1 MLYFLYIM
9 HFCIRGCFLCSLN
22 IHRTQNAVKG
32 LRRNVIEI
40 NDTDNENI
48 ERILVFLKPQA
59 ADVAIGSTRAQAT
72 QLLQELE
79 IKKVRRFGRKQLWT
93 ALAVAAIAAVTALV
107 VLL

>member
-1 MLYFLYIM
+1 MQFKYSQDTTK
-9 HFCIRGCFLCSLN
+9 GEN
-22 IHRTQNAVKG
+22 TVKG

-59 ADVAIGSTRAQAT
+59 AEVAIGSTRAQAT

>member
-1 MLYFLYIM
+1 M
-9 HFCIRGCFLCSLN
+9 
-22 IHRTQNAVKG
+22 KG
-32 LRRNVIEI
+32 LRHNVIEI

-59 ADVAIGSTRAQAT
+59 SEFALGSTRAQAT

-79 IKKVRRFGRKQLWT
+79 IKKVRRFGRKQLW
-93 ALAVAAIAAVTALV
+93 AVLAAVAFAAVTALV

>member
-1 MLYFLYIM
+1 MQFKYSQDTTK
-9 HFCIRGCFLCSLN
+9 GEN
-22 IHRTQNAVKG
+22 TVKG

-59 ADVAIGSTRAQAT
+59 AEVAIGSTRAQAA

-79 IKKVRRFGRKQLWT
+79 IKKVHRFGRKQLWA
-93 ALAVAAIAAVTALV
+93 ALAVAAVLAVTAIVIAL
-107 VLL
+107 